1 MSLTGF
7 ASYFVAY
14 EMMVQEKHP
23 TSFHI
28 LMAGGLAGVFSWLV
42 TFPID
47 VIKTRMQ
54 VDGFQ
59 QQNQYTNYWDCLK
72 KSYQSE
78 GWRLFTRG
86 LGSTLIRAFP
96 MNAVC
101 FLVVTLIMKLNL
113 DTRASAVE
121 VEARHHV
128 ANEKEELQMTSG
140 GPQTLLRLKRDEDLD
155 YINRIKSNTIRGL
168 TLMGAFH
175 EDSIQRAE
183 IVEMANEFTNHW
195 RREDDENVL
204 DFGQIL
210 ARRHKSQ
217 ENERKLEDYLVLLSD

>member
-1 MSLTGF
+1 
-7 ASYFVAY
+7 
-14 EMMVQEKHP
+14 MVQEKHP
-23 TSFHI
+23 SSFHI
-28 LMAGGLAGVFSWLV
+28 LMAGGFAGVFSWLV

-59 QQNQYTNYWDCLK
+59 QQHQYSTYYDCLK

-78 GWRLFTRG
+78 GWKLFTRG

-101 FLVVTLIMKLNL
+101 FLVVTWIMKLNNYSH
-113 DTRASAVE
+113 TAVE
-121 VEARHHV
+121 MEARHHV
-128 ANEKEELQMTSG
+128 ANDKEELQMTSG
-140 GPQTLLRLKRDEDLD
+140 RPQQLLRSKRDEDLD

-183 IVEMANEFTNHW
+183 IVEMANEFTNH
-195 RREDDENVL
+195 RESSFDDENVL
-204 DFGQIL
+204 DFGAIL
-210 ARRHKSQ
+210 AQRKKSFQ
-217 ENERKLEDYLVLLSD
+217 LNRNLEDFIVLLSD

>member
-1 MSLTGF
+1 
-7 ASYFVAY
+7 
-14 EMMVQEKHP
+14 MVQEKHP
-23 TSFHI
+23 SSFHI

-54 VDGFQ
+54 VDGFNQ
-59 QQNQYTNYWDCLK
+59 QHQYANYWDCLK

-78 GWRLFTRG
+78 GWKLFTRG

-101 FLVVTLIMKLNL
+101 FLVVTWIMKLN
-113 DTRASAVE
+113 TYTTHSTAVE
-121 VEARHHV
+121 IEARHHV
-128 ANEKEELQMTSG
+128 ANDKEELQMTSG
-140 GPQTLLRLKRDEDLD
+140 RPQKLCVMKRDEDLD

-183 IVEMANEFTNHW
+183 IVEMANEFTHHQ
-195 RREDDENVL
+195 DSSFDGENVL
-204 DFGQIL
+204 DFGRIL
-210 ARRHKSQ
+210 AQRKKSLHCDR
-217 ENERKLEDYLVLLSD
+217 NLEDFIVLLSD